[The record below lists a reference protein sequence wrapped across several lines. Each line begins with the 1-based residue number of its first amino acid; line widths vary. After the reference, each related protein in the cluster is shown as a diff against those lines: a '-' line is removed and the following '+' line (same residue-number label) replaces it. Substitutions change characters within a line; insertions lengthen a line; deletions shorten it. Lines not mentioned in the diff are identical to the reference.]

1 MPSVLGRAAQLA
13 NPGIA
18 RLGSPGSPVPA
29 FAVPKPKAPSAPSL
43 LSTPQ
48 QMMPPPRPSPASQ
61 ILASGAKAQPNGA
74 LVRLYVASADPTPTG
89 TPPASS
95 ISEVE
100 AFFLP
105 CLSSTTSRVWKIE
118 VRRDCVVVSV
128 APEDRAACLAK
139 SGATLG
145 GTEVGVSVAVA
156 APALVRLYISS
167 ADPTGTPLATSVS
180 EVEAFFLPCLSSTT
194 SRVWKIEV
202 RRDCVLVSVAP
213 EDRDACLAKSGAT
226 LGGAEVTVSVATPQQ
241 LSAAAAGRP
250 TKKAVRPPGVE
261 KERRAYRDG
270 LSYRC
275 GKCGA
280 PKKGHKCDIPDDAP
294 PLAADD
300 PRRWV
305 DDDGPPLAHAVLEAV
320 DANGLPIA
328 GGGSDTTP
336 PDAAAAGGA
345 ARRKK
350 AAAAAAGEVTVFED
364 MVSALGKDG
373 SPPKLSPPDGAPP
386 AAKLSE
392 MDLMLADLAFAAR
405 PPPVITPDESGAN
418 GPNSGGSGDL
428 GGGIASISP
437 SAFSPGEM
445 IKMMGTPT
453 PAPVKDDRSAKSPEA
468 GSDQGSSAAGDS
480 A

>member
-1 MPSVLGRAAQLA
+1 MPSVLGRAAQLANQA

-61 ILASGAKAQPNGA
+61 ILASGANASGRTLQANGA

-118 VRRDCVVVSV
+118 VRRDCV
-128 APEDRAACLAK
+128 
-139 SGATLG
+139 
-145 GTEVGVSVAVA
+145 
-156 APALVRLYISS
+156 
-167 ADPTGTPLATSVS
+167 
-180 EVEAFFLPCLSSTT
+180 
-194 SRVWKIEV
+194 
-202 RRDCVLVSVAP
+202 LVSVAP
-213 EDRDACLAKSGAT
+213 EDRDACVAKSGAT

-241 LSAAAAGRP
+241 LSAAAAGGRP
-250 TKKAVRPPGVE
+250 SGGRPPGVE
-261 KERRAYRDG
+261 KERRPYRDG

-275 GKCGA
+275 GKVA
-280 PKKGHKCDIPDDAP
+280 RPRRPQVRHPDDAP

-300 PRRWV
+300 PRRWSTTTARRS
-305 DDDGPPLAHAVLEAV
+305 PTPSSKLSTPTASRRRRRQRH
-320 DANGLPIA
+320 
-328 GGGSDTTP
+328 TP

-350 AAAAAAGEVTVFED
+350 AAAAAAGEVTVF
-364 MVSALGKDG
+364 
-373 SPPKLSPPDGAPP
+373 
-386 AAKLSE
+386 
-392 MDLMLADLAFAAR
+392 
-405 PPPVITPDESGAN
+405 
-418 GPNSGGSGDL
+418 
-428 GGGIASISP
+428 
-437 SAFSPGEM
+437 
-445 IKMMGTPT
+445 
-453 PAPVKDDRSAKSPEA
+453 
-468 GSDQGSSAAGDS
+468 
-480 A
+480 

>member
-1 MPSVLGRAAQLA
+1 MTRSQTRARASSDDMPAGDAHAPAPKVARTSARSNATLVPLAPAAAHANPIPTVVVGSGSPVQARPVDPLAGRPFVPSVLGRAAQLA
-13 NPGIA
+13 NQANPGLT

-61 ILASGAKAQPNGA
+61 ILASGGKASVQANGP

-95 ISEVE
+95 I
-100 AFFLP
+100 
-105 CLSSTTSRVWKIE
+105 
-118 VRRDCVVVSV
+118 
-128 APEDRAACLAK
+128 
-139 SGATLG
+139 
-145 GTEVGVSVAVA
+145 
-156 APALVRLYISS
+156 
-167 ADPTGTPLATSVS
+167 S

>member
-1 MPSVLGRAAQLA
+1 MTRSTRARSSEDAAPADAHAALPPPKRQARSNTTLVPLAPAAAHANPIPTTVVSSGSPIPARPVDPLAGRPFVPSVLSRAAQLA

-61 ILASGAKAQPNGA
+61 ILASGGKASVQANGA

-118 VRRDCVVVSV
+118 VRRDCV
-128 APEDRAACLAK
+128 
-139 SGATLG
+139 
-145 GTEVGVSVAVA
+145 
-156 APALVRLYISS
+156 
-167 ADPTGTPLATSVS
+167 
-180 EVEAFFLPCLSSTT
+180 
-194 SRVWKIEV
+194 
-202 RRDCVLVSVAP
+202 LVSVAP
-213 EDRDACLAKSGAT
+213 EDRDACVAKSGAT

-468 GSDQGSSAAGDS
+468 GSDQGSSAAGES

>member
-1 MPSVLGRAAQLA
+1 MTRSQTRARSEEAAPADAHAPALPPPKRQARSGAIVPLAPAAAQANPVPTVVVGSGSPVQARPVDPLAGRPFVSSVLGRAAQLA
-13 NPGIA
+13 NQANPGLT

-118 VRRDCVVVSV
+118 VRRDCV
-128 APEDRAACLAK
+128 
-139 SGATLG
+139 
-145 GTEVGVSVAVA
+145 
-156 APALVRLYISS
+156 
-167 ADPTGTPLATSVS
+167 
-180 EVEAFFLPCLSSTT
+180 
-194 SRVWKIEV
+194 
-202 RRDCVLVSVAP
+202 LVSVAP
-213 EDRDACLAKSGAT
+213 EDRDACVAKSGAT